1 MKNIFFDKGSAMHRN
16 LAILEQ
22 VANSDQPVTSTEINV
37 NLNLPKATIHRL
49 CSKLEDEQFL
59 QREIDG
65 KRFSAWTSSETN
77 CFGSFQ

>member
-1 MKNIFFDKGSAMHRN
+1 MHRT

-59 QREIDG
+59 QR
-65 KRFSAWTSSETN
+65 
-77 CFGSFQ
+77 